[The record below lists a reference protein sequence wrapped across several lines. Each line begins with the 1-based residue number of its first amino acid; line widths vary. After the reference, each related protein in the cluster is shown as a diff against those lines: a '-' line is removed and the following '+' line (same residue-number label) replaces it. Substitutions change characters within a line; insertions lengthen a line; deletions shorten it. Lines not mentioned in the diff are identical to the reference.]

1 MRTVRKF
8 PERGEAA
15 DGVSAEFRVSD
26 KNADCFIDLYT
37 NTDELARLVL
47 EEVLRRKPELQEHV
61 GDYTKFHIKL
71 VASTY

>member
-26 KNADCFIDLYT
+26 KNADCFIVLYKDC
-37 NTDELARLVL
+37 DELARLVL
-47 EEVLRRKPELQEHV
+47 EEVLRRKPELREHV

>member
-1 MRTVRKF
+1 MRTVCKF
-8 PERGEAA
+8 PERGESAG
-15 DGVSAEFRVSD
+15 GVSAEFRVSD

-47 EEVLRRKPELQEHV
+47 EEVLRRKPELRKHV
-61 GDYTKFHIKL
+61 GDYIRFHIKL